1 MEKTDPMNNTPLV
14 SVVTAF
20 YNEEKFLEE
29 TICSVVNQDY
39 PHWEL
44 LLVDDG
50 SPDGSTAIAMKYAAE
65 YPGKIRYLHHE
76 NRANRGV
83 CNSRNLGIAN
93 ARGEFIAYLD
103 ADDVWLPEK
112 LRRQLEIFQRYPDT
126 TVLMEASKYWYSWEL
141 PERDDIVIE
150 VGAKQDN
157 LYYPPELIL
166 TLYPL
171 GTGAAPCPSG
181 MMVHRTVHERTL
193 FVVEFIGPTA
203 VYEDQAFLAQL
214 YLKEN
219 IFVSSQANNLYR
231 QREASQV
238 YNVHNDGRYHKV
250 RHFYL
255 KWFESYL
262 KKNNIRNKDVEKLLQ
277 QNLFPYEHP
286 LLHKM
291 ADKIRR
297 VREKLFS

>member
-1 MEKTDPMNNTPLV
+1 MNNAPLV

-29 TICSVVNQDY
+29 TILSVVKQDY
-39 PHWEL
+39 PNWEL

-50 SPDGSTAIAMKYAAE
+50 SPDGSTAIARKYAAD
-65 YPGKIRYLHHE
+65 YPEQIRYLHHE
-76 NRANRGV
+76 NRTNRGV
-83 CNSRNLGIAN
+83 CHSRNLGIAN

-103 ADDVWLPEK
+103 ADDVWLPQK
-112 LRRQLEIFQRYPDT
+112 LRRQVEIFQRHSET
-126 TVLMEASKYWYSWEL
+126 TVLMEASKYWYSWEAAD
-141 PERDDIVIE
+141 RDDIVIE
-150 VGAKQDN
+150 VGARQDT
-157 LYYPPELIL
+157 LHRPPELIL

-171 GTGAAPCPSG
+171 GSGAAPCPSG
-181 MMVHRTVHERTL
+181 MMVRKSVHERTL

-219 IFVSSQANNLYR
+219 VFVSSQANNLYR

-238 YNVHNDGRYHKV
+238 YNVHSDGRYHKV

-262 KKNNIRNKDVEKLLQ
+262 KKNQITNKPVEKLLH

-286 LLHKM
+286 LLHKVVS
-291 ADKIRR
+291 KIRR
-297 VREKLFS
+297 VQEKLFS